1 MKTVSF
7 LGVFLL
13 CSLTAAQ
20 WEITPPEMTLLEG
33 GGLRMAI
40 AGKFVFFAFDL
51 KATEVVGLSVLKRF
65 CIYCTTL
72 S

>member
-1 MKTVSF
+1 MKAVSF

-40 AGKFVFFAFDL
+40 AGKF
-51 KATEVVGLSVLKRF
+51 
-65 CIYCTTL
+65 C
-72 S
+72 